1 MDLLKQFKFPS
12 PFTRANLSSPQLVQ
26 DALHQLNTKP
36 FQTDGELLCMWFLK
50 PSDDP
55 PSVDGLGSRP
65 RRIAGVAAAVAVA
78 EVAAPGPVLLLALQ
92 QATPGTLEVSSQA
105 AVATALVRVETFSF
119 SNSELRELLSCE
131 LHWKYCSWPS
141 QRSPIVGNQNKKAA
155 NTKGQCPPRALR
167 TN

>member
-65 RRIAGVAAAVAVA
+65 RRIAGVRTLGACGGGGGGSCCARASATACLAASHARARERLRCQAKLPSQQLLFAPRPFHAVSFTASIVPGPHN
-78 EVAAPGPVLLLALQ
+78 AAP
-92 QATPGTLEVSSQA
+92 S
-105 AVATALVRVETFSF
+105 
-119 SNSELRELLSCE
+119 
-131 LHWKYCSWPS
+131 
-141 QRSPIVGNQNKKAA
+141 SPIKTKKQQTRRV
-155 NTKGQCPPRALR
+155 NVRQEL
-167 TN
+167 